1 MMLAMLASLL
11 SYSQYPTTKILGKDT
26 VVIMTVKQGEAI
38 NNQFTALNDSVKSLR
53 NQVHL
58 FKGRSIILS
67 ENLNE
72 LNTNYKVT
80 RTQLDSL
87 QVVHLS
93 NLRLYQ
99 QREVIWR
106 KDRRDFSIFSVAAV
120 LLATAVVV
128 LGLK

>member
-1 MMLAMLASLL
+1 
-11 SYSQYPTTKILGKDT
+11 
-26 VVIMTVKQGEAI
+26 MTVKQGEAI

>member
-87 QVVHLS
+87 QVIHLS
-93 NLRLYQ
+93 KLRLYQ